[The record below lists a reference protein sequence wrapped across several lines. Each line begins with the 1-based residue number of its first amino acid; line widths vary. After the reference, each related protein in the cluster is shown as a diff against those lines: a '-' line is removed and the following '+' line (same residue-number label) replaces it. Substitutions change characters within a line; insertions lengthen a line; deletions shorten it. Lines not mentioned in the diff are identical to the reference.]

1 MQLNKILINS
11 NTYKNYFMERYHE
24 QRPKKNNKLEK
35 IFATYNTG
43 KGLVYKRLLKTEE
56 KTPKSS
62 TD

>member
-1 MQLNKILINS
+1 
-11 NTYKNYFMERYHE
+11 MERYHE